1 MEDER
6 QSGCDASIVNA
17 RIGDHVAIAEKYDLE
32 LVAGTFFLDTYT
44 DATDTLLCY
53 MSKCTGEPFPI
64 PAPGI
69 NDGPECRRAGSFTST
84 TFDTS
89 STG

>member
-1 MEDER
+1 MADER
-6 QSGCDASIVNA
+6 QYGCDPSIVNN

-32 LVAGTFFLDTYT
+32 LVAGAFFIDTYT
-44 DATDTLLCY
+44 DATDPILCY

-69 NDGPECRRAGSFTST
+69 NDGPECQRAGSFGSSNSG
-84 TFDTS
+84 TS
-89 STG
+89 STV